1 MRIGVVHQEAY
12 SVWNHVGYGPQ
23 ALHASPG
30 GPRGVQDEAR
40 ATRTGYAARQAAQ
53 GVHEAH
59 GLCQARCL
67 AIQDGEGPL
76 GRLVPWTEARATGRD
91 HETVETVGEGP
102 DGLGHGIHTVS
113 GHRCVHDRP
122 ALGLAAGHQGH
133 PGAVLAHAADHAV
146 GNGQHLHVQR
156 HPAPLVGPVVPS
168 SGHGARVPER
178 SRRAGQGYGRRMGVD
193 ELDGY
198 EIGSFEHGGASRTV
212 LRTGSGPAVIV
223 MAEMPGITP
232 RVADFGRQ
240 VAAIGCTAVL
250 PSLFGTPGR
259 RPTPGYLLRS
269 LVGGCVSREFTALM
283 RRRTSPVTDWLRAL
297 GAFEHGRCGGPG
309 IGAVGMCFT
318 GGFALGMMLDDRM
331 LAPVLSQPS
340 LPLSLSARH
349 RRSLGISDRDLGVVK
364 ERVADGV
371 CVLGL
376 RFSEDSMAPLERF
389 DRLREELG
397 DGFIGVELD
406 SSPGNL
412 HRISKRAHSVLT
424 EELVYEP
431 DHPTMEALERVLTH
445 LGERLLA

>member
-1 MRIGVVHQEAY
+1 M
-12 SVWNHVGYGPQ
+12 S
-23 ALHASPG
+23 
-30 GPRGVQDEAR
+30 
-40 ATRTGYAARQAAQ
+40 
-53 GVHEAH
+53 
-59 GLCQARCL
+59 
-67 AIQDGEGPL
+67 
-76 GRLVPWTEARATGRD
+76 
-91 HETVETVGEGP
+91 
-102 DGLGHGIHTVS
+102 
-113 GHRCVHDRP
+113 
-122 ALGLAAGHQGH
+122 
-133 PGAVLAHAADHAV
+133 
-146 GNGQHLHVQR
+146 
-156 HPAPLVGPVVPS
+156 
-168 SGHGARVPER
+168 
-178 SRRAGQGYGRRMGVD
+178 VD
-193 ELDGY
+193 ELAGY
-198 EIGSFEHGGASRTV
+198 EIGSFEHGGTSRTV

-232 RVADFGRQ
+232 RVADFGRH

-259 RPTPGYLLRS
+259 RPTPAYLVRS

-331 LAPVLSQPS
+331 LAPGLSQPS
-340 LPLSLSARH
+340 LPLSLSARQ
-349 RRSLGISDRDLGVVK
+349 RRSLGISDRDLEVVK

-371 CVLGL
+371 CVVGL
-376 RFSEDSMAPLERF
+376 RFSEDSMAPVERF

-424 EELVYEP
+424 EELVHEP

-445 LGERLLA
+445 LGERLLV